1 MRFLISLKHIFTAIV
16 FSILIYPVMQVNAA
30 YIDITKSV
38 GDEVIDLA
46 DPFTIEFSGLSLAT
60 SDALITFTVIG
71 DFSNQHEWINLS
83 ADGFSFGRWLNHTN
97 DDDSVKGPGQNDSAN
112 TDAVPLNEYILP
124 IVGTASIPF
133 DSFLSIVSDGKIA
146 FEFDYNRDPSI
157 NSVNNLKVGD
167 FAQVR
172 IEYENTSQVTAIS
185 EPTPLLLMII
195 SVVAMILVRRSY
207 VRKSL

>member
-1 MRFLISLKHIFTAIV
+1 MRFLMPLKHTFTAIV
-16 FSILIYPVMQVNAA
+16 FSILICPAIQVNAA

-46 DPFTIEFSGLSLAT
+46 DPFVIEFSGLSHAT

-71 DFSNQHEWINLS
+71 DFSNQYEWINLS

-97 DDDSVKGPGQNDSAN
+97 VDDSVKGPGQNDSAN

-172 IEYENTSQVTAIS
+172 IEYESNSQVTRIS
-185 EPTPLLLMII
+185 EPTPLLLMIL
-195 SVVAMILVRRSY
+195 SVVTMILVRRSCFS
-207 VRKSL
+207 KSS